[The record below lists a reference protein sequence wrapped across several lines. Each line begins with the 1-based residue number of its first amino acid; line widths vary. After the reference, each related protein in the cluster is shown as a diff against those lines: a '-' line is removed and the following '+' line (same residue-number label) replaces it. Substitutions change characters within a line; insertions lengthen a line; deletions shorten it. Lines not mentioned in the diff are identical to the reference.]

1 MTKRKIPKDLPR
13 IPKRSRDAHKG
24 DFGSLLIIGGSRGMS
39 GAVILAA
46 RAAYRAGIGK
56 ATVAVPGA
64 AWIPVASQL
73 VEPMTVALDDRNH
86 PGEFTVEMLDDL
98 VSRSDFFDAVVLGCG
113 LGRSSRTAALVNAFV
128 PRCRKPLL
136 LDADALTQFDP
147 SMIDKR
153 RTSVDRPLVLT
164 PHPGEM
170 AALCGEPIAA
180 VQSNRESVAA
190 RFARTHACVLALK
203 GNATVI
209 AENDRIAV
217 NPTGNPGMAT
227 GGSGDVLS
235 GVIGALLASGMSGFD
250 AARLGVYLHGRAG
263 DIRAETIGETSL
275 IASDIIDGLA
285 NAIQETEE

>member
-1 MTKRKIPKDLPR
+1 MSKRKIPKDLPR
-13 IPKRSRDAHKG
+13 LTKRARDAHKG
-24 DFGSLLIIGGSRGMS
+24 IFGSLLIIGGARGMS

-46 RAAYRAGIGK
+46 RAAYRSGIGK

-73 VEPMTVALDDRNH
+73 VEPMTVALDDRHH
-86 PGEFTVEMLDDL
+86 PGEFSVDMADDL
-98 VSRSDFFDAVVLGCG
+98 VSRSDFFDAVVFGCG
-113 LGRSSRTAALVNAFV
+113 LGRSPHTASLVNAFV

-147 SMIDKR
+147 SIIDKR
-153 RTSVDRPLVLT
+153 RATPDRPLVLT

-180 VQSNRESVAA
+180 VQLNRESVAA
-190 RFARTHACVLALK
+190 RFARSHSCVLALK
-203 GNATVI
+203 GSATVI
-209 AENDRIAV
+209 AENDKIAV

-235 GVIGALLASGMSGFD
+235 GIIGALLATGMAGFD
-250 AARLGVYLHGRAG
+250 AARLGVWVHGRAG
-263 DIRAETIGETSL
+263 DIRAQTVGETSL

-285 NAIQETEE
+285 TAIQELGE